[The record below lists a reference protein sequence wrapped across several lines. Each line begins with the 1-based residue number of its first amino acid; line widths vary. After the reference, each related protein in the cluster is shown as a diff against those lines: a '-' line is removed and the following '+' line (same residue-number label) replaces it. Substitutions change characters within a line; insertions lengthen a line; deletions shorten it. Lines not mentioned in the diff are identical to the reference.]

1 MDTILNY
8 FFVISSNHQVPTS
21 NHTFRLPAV
30 RVTLLPPSSSSF
42 RQLQLFQWI
51 DHNVFVTS
59 YSPATRTI
67 HSVGQRPRRPARQ
80 RHAVLPPSTMGA
92 SSVCT
97 LNSPPRL
104 PSLQPWFIS
113 GGMTPPSYFWGKMAA
128 PNIRLAGFSASAPAQ
143 LAWVSRYASS
153 NFRPWV
159 KGTKEGEKKRLNS

>member
-1 MDTILNY
+1 MHFSSQLLRCEMDTILNY

-104 PSLQPWFIS
+104 PSLQPW
-113 GGMTPPSYFWGKMAA
+113 A
-128 PNIRLAGFSASAPAQ
+128 
-143 LAWVSRYASS
+143 SRYASS
-153 NFRPWV
+153 NFRP
-159 KGTKEGEKKRLNS
+159 